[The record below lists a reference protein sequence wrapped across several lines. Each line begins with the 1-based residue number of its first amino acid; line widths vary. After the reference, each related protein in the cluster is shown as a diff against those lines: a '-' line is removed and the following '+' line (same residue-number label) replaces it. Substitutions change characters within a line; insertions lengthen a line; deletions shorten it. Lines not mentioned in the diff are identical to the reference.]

1 VVEVQVK
8 LWELIGPMIIFGSQ
22 AMNLNNNKFQKFE
35 ADYMKINTLEID
47 PLITR
52 FLSLSEKKLG
62 K

>member
-1 VVEVQVK
+1 
-8 LWELIGPMIIFGSQ
+8 MIIFGSQ

>member
-52 FLSLSEKKLG
+52 FL
-62 K
+62 